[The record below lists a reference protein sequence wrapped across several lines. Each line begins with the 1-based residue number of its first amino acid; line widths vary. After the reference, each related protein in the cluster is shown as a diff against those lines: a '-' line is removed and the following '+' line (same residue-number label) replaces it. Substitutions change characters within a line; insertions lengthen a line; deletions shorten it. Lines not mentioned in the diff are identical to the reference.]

1 MQRALLG
8 VCLSAAYVASPLAP
22 ISLANAGATAL
33 VSCRG
38 SERVCSASVSIA
50 GGASNRLVMIEL
62 PGTSWRSPSVSV
74 SPASSRGAYSIS
86 SARFTLGGSAYRFIL
101 NAVRGNPQN
110 ARLTLTF
117 RAPGSA
123 RPNTAKVACRGSERV
138 CSASVSIAGGASNRL
153 VMIELPGTSWRSPS
167 VSVSPASSRGAYSI
181 TSGRFTLGGSE
192 YRLILNAVRANPR
205 GSHLT
210 LTFRKR

>member
-1 MQRALLG
+1 MKRALLG
-8 VCLSAAYVASPLAP
+8 VCLSAAYVAAALAP
-22 ISLANAGATAL
+22 ISLANAGATAP
-33 VSCRG
+33 VACRG

-86 SARFTLGGSAYRFIL
+86 SARFTLGGS
-101 NAVRGNPQN
+101 
-110 ARLTLTF
+110 
-117 RAPGSA
+117 
-123 RPNTAKVACRGSERV
+123 
-138 CSASVSIAGGASNRL
+138 
-153 VMIELPGTSWRSPS
+153 
-167 VSVSPASSRGAYSI
+167 
-181 TSGRFTLGGSE
+181 E
-192 YRLILNAVRANPR
+192 YRLVLNAVRANPR